1 MCEGGRE
8 LCDAGAGV
16 RRLGAAADG
25 GDRRLL
31 GLAVVVVVV
40 RCSAF
45 CRRTAWGPTI
55 NPLSLSAAQAGR
67 SSTVPQRA
75 SGTSKAVVHRALA
88 LWRGGDC

>member
-31 GLAVVVVVV
+31 GLVVAVVVVLLPQDGVGPDDQSIEPFCTTGRQVV
-40 RCSAF
+40 
-45 CRRTAWGPTI
+45 
-55 NPLSLSAAQAGR
+55 N
-67 SSTVPQRA
+67 RA
-75 SGTSKAVVHRALA
+75 SARIRYLQGPWSTEHLPCGEVVTVR
-88 LWRGGDC
+88 

>member
-31 GLAVVVVVV
+31 GLVVAVVVVLLPQDGVGPDDQ
-40 RCSAF
+40 SIEPF
-45 CRRTAWGPTI
+45 CTT
-55 NPLSLSAAQAGR
+55 GR

-75 SGTSKAVVHRALA
+75 SGTSRA
-88 LWRGGDC
+88 RGPPSTCPVERW